1 MLNTF
6 KSVAKGTVIYG
17 FANVSIKLLGI
28 ILIPIYTN
36 YKYLSK
42 ADFGVLGVLDITY
55 WDCPCIN
62 LLPDGTTIRNIRRH
76 KNPCILP

>member
-55 WDCPCIN
+55 QMVIII
-62 LLPDGTTIRNIRRH
+62 LVLRSGT
-76 KNPCILP
+76 